1 MRLYV
6 YMVMCGNI
14 CTLLYILFNYVLPC
28 ELPLKWR
35 RLLLRANIVLYLM
48 PFPWAVAEIR
58 SVLKKLLIDAGVSF
72 SLKHSGVSFYSAS
85 DAWNSLTV
93 KDGDGKI
100 IYILG
105 YKKLLPFITV
115 GFIVCLI
122 ALAIWMIV
130 YIIQSHQYKNNMVLL
145 DTDDY
150 YTEEDNSGKKVTV
163 GISSFVSAPVTVG
176 LIKPV
181 ILLPVEYT
189 TYEDAMKE
197 VIQHELNHVSCKDI
211 LERLF
216 CYMVI
221 VFHFFNPL
229 AYYLYK
235 ECVMVSEMISDE
247 TALKDRNKRQ
257 KAAYMRCMITASQK
271 TERINTVSPTFGISK
286 HLLKRR
292 MERIM
297 KINNKKVWNRSMT
310 VVAVIVCV
318 LASSIPAMAYHEPQT
333 ITQTDQ
339 KRWDDT
345 DFAAFVPD
353 GAANPMIPGIDYMYF
368 DKSNC
373 IFIDE
378 EGMIYYCN
386 DEQNSLEQSRN
397 ICSHNYVSGEF
408 TDHIKKSDG
417 SCVVTVYAARR
428 CKNCGNIV
436 KGEEISTITYKP
448 CPH

>member
-6 YMVMCGNI
+6 YMVMCGSI
-14 CTLLYILFNYVLPC
+14 CTLAYVLFNCILPC

-58 SVLKKLLIDAGVSF
+58 SILKKLLIDVGVSF
-72 SLKHSGVSFYSAS
+72 SPKYDGISFYSAS

-93 KDGDGKI
+93 VDSGKI

-105 YKKLLPFITV
+105 YKKLLSFIAS
-115 GFIVCLI
+115 GFIVCLT
-122 ALAIWMIV
+122 ALAVWLIA

-150 YTEEDNSGKKVTV
+150 YTEENNVGKKVIV
-163 GISSFVSAPVTVG
+163 GISPFVSAPVTVG

-189 TYEDAMKE
+189 AYEDAMKE

-211 LERLF
+211 LERFF
-216 CYMVI
+216 CYVVI
-221 VFHFFNPL
+221 VFHFYNPL
-229 AYYLYK
+229 AYYLYR

-247 TALKDRNKRQ
+247 IALKDRDKSK

-271 TERINTVSPTFGISK
+271 KDRIKTVSPKFGISK

-310 VVAVIVCV
+310 VVAVVACL

-345 DFAAFVPD
+345 DLAAFIPD
-353 GAANPMIPGIDYMYF
+353 GAANPMLPEIDYMNF
-368 DKSNC
+368 DKSNS

-386 DEQNSLEQSRN
+386 DEQNSSEQSIN
-397 ICSHNYVSGEF
+397 ICSHDYISGEF
-408 TDHIKKSDG
+408 TEHIKKSDG

-428 CKNCGNIV
+428 CKNCGKIIKSEDIATN
-436 KGEEISTITYKP
+436 TYNP